1 MTELNEKPV
10 AETGSES
17 VDYEGKLEEINRNIS
32 ALTDDKYPTDDMY
45 AKENLNVLL
54 NKEFLDGFVNS
65 LTEEQKNQL
74 K

>member
-1 MTELNEKPV
+1 LTNE
-10 AETGSES
+10 
-17 VDYEGKLEEINRNIS
+17 
-32 ALTDDKYPTDDMY
+32 YPTDDMY

-54 NKEFLDGFVNS
+54 NKEFLAGFVNS